1 MLNLENEVRDTI
13 VKVTVNEKPVVNNDL
28 KATTPNDVFVPNR
41 IELLIELEKYEMII
55 KKILI

>member
-1 MLNLENEVRDTI
+1 MAGGPSKSYHYEVRDTI

-41 IELLIELEKYEMII
+41 IELFIELEK
-55 KKILI
+55 